1 MLRANPDLFGLACDL
16 SAEAVHLL
24 QRKEE
29 YQCGR
34 CLAFPCD
41 MTKGV
46 SEQPS
51 EEHRGLEQVVPA
63 ESVDFATLLFVLSAI
78 DPNQYVS
85 TLTRIHSRMRPG
97 GVVLVRDYGRGD
109 LAQLRFGAG
118 HWLGGDTYVRSDGTL
133 AVFFTDSGLKA
144 DFEAAGF
151 ETLSVEY
158 RRTEVVNRGTGIVMP
173 RVWVQGR
180 FRRISREGYADA
192 TREC

>member
-97 GVVLVRDYGRGD
+97 GVVLVRDYGR
-109 LAQLRFGAG
+109 ATFKM
-118 HWLGGDTYVRSDGTL
+118 S
-133 AVFFTDSGLKA
+133 
-144 DFEAAGF
+144 
-151 ETLSVEY
+151 SVY
-158 RRTEVVNRGTGIVMP
+158 I
-173 RVWVQGR
+173 
-180 FRRISREGYADA
+180 
-192 TREC
+192 